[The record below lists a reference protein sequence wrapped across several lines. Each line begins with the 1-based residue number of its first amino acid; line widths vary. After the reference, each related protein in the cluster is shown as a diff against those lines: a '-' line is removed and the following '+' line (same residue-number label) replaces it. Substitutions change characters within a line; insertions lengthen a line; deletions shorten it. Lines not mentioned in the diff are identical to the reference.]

1 MNITVRK
8 FTAKDTTEWDEFV
21 ERSNNGTIFH
31 LRSFLSYHIDRKF
44 KDHSLIFEK
53 KGKMIGLF
61 PAAIIEEKR
70 GKFLHSHPG
79 ASFGGFVF
87 IKLSL
92 EDAESIVKGLEN
104 YCCQNKF
111 HKIFFVQS
119 PTIYHNE
126 RNDTME
132 YLLHWYKYE
141 VKEYYISSM
150 IDIRNNKNS
159 IEYLHSR
166 KRRYIKNYLNNNEF
180 TIKWENNFE
189 HFYPILI
196 KNKKRH
202 HIKPTHSLNELKK
215 LNKILPK
222 KLHLL
227 LLYHKNELIGGT
239 LNIIANKR
247 CGIVF
252 YNMINFEYNHLQP
265 AAIQIFESINWAKKY
280 NLNYLD
286 LGVSQQPKAENPL
299 TPHASLIYFKEQLGA
314 SAIIRKAFQ
323 KTIN

>member
-8 FTAKDTTEWDEFV
+8 FTAKDTTAWDEFV

-31 LRSFLSYHIDRKF
+31 LRTFLSYHIDRKF

-70 GKFLHSHPG
+70 ENILHSHPG
-79 ASFGGFVF
+79 ASFGGFIF
-87 IKLSL
+87 IKLSF
-92 EDAESIVKGLEN
+92 EDADSIVKALEN
-104 YCCQNKF
+104 YCSQNKF
-111 HKIFFVQS
+111 HKIFFVHS
-119 PTIYHNE
+119 PTIYHNKT
-126 RNDTME
+126 NDTME

-150 IDIRNNKNS
+150 IDIRNNKIS
-159 IEYLHSR
+159 LEYLHSR
-166 KRRYIKNYLNNNEF
+166 KRRYIKNYLNNKEF
-180 TIKWENNFE
+180 AIKWENNFQ

-202 HIKPTHSLNELKK
+202 NIKPTHSLNELIK
-215 LNKILPK
+215 LNKILPN

-227 LLYHKNELIGGT
+227 LLYYKNELIGGT
-239 LNIIANKR
+239 LNMIANKR

-265 AAIQIFESINWAKKY
+265 ATIQIFESINWAKKY
-280 NLNYLD
+280 NLDYLD
-286 LGVSQQPKAENPL
+286 LGVSQQPQIENPL

-314 SAIIRKAFQ
+314 SAIIRNVFK